1 MLAIQVT
8 RAVPPELAIAALI
21 VAVSV
26 LVRMITRIAL
36 YLLAVVAT
44 RKALEDLGSS
54 QADAVAVRAHRLAVL
69 EAILAALPAHDGAR
83 LQQAAASRR
92 FTLNLFHPAFA
103 SRICNTWMA
112 LASCPARQGSSGAC
126 GESAR
131 S

>member
-92 FTLNLFHPAFA
+92 FTLNLFHPAFGVPLKPW
-103 SRICNTWMA
+103 R
-112 LASCPARQGSSGAC
+112 LPHSGFV
-126 GESAR
+126 
-131 S
+131 